1 MENTIDVDV
10 VQVLPVQQAS
20 LTERNYPYYVLYTP
34 GIQVDNH
41 LGAEFI
47 VSYGNVST
55 SGAIEFL
62 VQESDSAA
70 VDFTSAWHGNL
81 LGTED
86 LLNIP
91 AAASR
96 TSGVDQ
102 NIARRIGYR
111 GTRPYVRCGFK
122 SRNPAT
128 LTLHVAALLL
138 KVNRG

>member
-10 VQVLPVQQAS
+10 VQVLPPQQVS
-20 LTERNYPYYVLYTP
+20 LTKGAIYYQIFTP
-34 GIQVDNH
+34 SVCVENH
-41 LGAEFI
+41 LGVEFI

-62 VQESDSAA
+62 VQHSDLES
-70 VDFTSAWHGNL
+70 VDFTSAAHDDL

-91 AAASR
+91 AAGSR

-111 GTRPYVRCGFK
+111 GNRPYIRAGFK

-128 LTLHVAALLL
+128 LTLAVDAVLL